1 MKEILLYYTI
11 YSSTAVDLIRAMD
24 AAKDGD
30 LEMRIN
36 SGGGETYTTYGI
48 IAKFLENKNNKK
60 LKVDGF
66 AGSMA
71 AFLCCYADEVECLDV
86 SAFVFHRAAF
96 WYEENPNYF
105 TPEVKAE
112 LIEIN
117 KNLRAAMEAKMSAA
131 EWEAETGVSYDAMFS
146 LDDRI
151 DVKINAKQ
159 AKKLGLVNKV
169 NKITPTQRKQV
180 EAMSMQIAAK
190 YNQPALLLPVSAET
204 PEPPTATKPTTI
216 LKPNTMT
223 KEQFIA
229 EHPELYAAAVKE
241 GVEQEKDR
249 VGSLLAFIDVD
260 REAVVKKIA
269 DGEKLTATAQA
280 EFTVKLTNKLAGI
293 KAEGE
298 NAKDITTEEAEKPAT
313 PQTEAAKK
321 LEAFNAEVDAK
332 LGLGKK

>member
-1 MKEILLYYTI
+1 MAKVKT
-11 YSSTAVDLIRAMD
+11 STAV
-24 AAKDGD
+24 AKVEKPKVSRPGVH
-30 LEMRIN
+30 
-36 SGGGETYTTYGI
+36 
-48 IAKFLENKNNKK
+48 AKTKTSVLKSSKNNKK

-71 AFLCCYADEVECLDV
+71 AFLCCYADDVECLDV
-86 SAFVFHRAAF
+86 STFVFHRAAF
-96 WYEENPNYF
+96 YYEENPNYF

-112 LIEIN
+112 VIEIN

-151 DVKINAKQ
+151 DVRITAKQ
-159 AKKLGLVNKV
+159 AKKLGLVSKV
-169 NKITPTQRKQV
+169 NKITPTQSRQV
-180 EAMSMQIAAK
+180 NAMSMQIAAQ
-190 YNQPALLLPVSAET
+190 YNQPPILLPVSAET
-204 PEPPTATKPTTI
+204 PEPQAPTPTKI

-241 GVEQEKDR
+241 GVAQEKDR

-269 DGEKLTATAQA
+269 DGDSLTATAQA
-280 EFTVKLTNKLAGI
+280 EFTVKLTNKLAGV

-298 NAKDITTEEAEKPAT
+298 NAGDITTDPPPPPAT
-313 PQTEAAKK
+313 PPTAEAEQVNSFVASVRK
-321 LEAFNAEVDAK
+321 N
-332 LGLGKK
+332 LGLKTD